1 MIELTRSMAL
11 ELAPKVRV
19 CAVAPGYVLTPMQR
33 AEYTDEMLEEVNR
46 KIPMHRHA
54 KPEEIAAL
62 FAYLASDDAAF
73 VTGHVYTIDGAETA
87 GGLAS
92 R

>member
-1 MIELTRSMAL
+1 MAL

-19 CAVAPGYVLTPMQR
+19 CAVAPGYVMTPMQR
-33 AEYTDEMLEEVNR
+33 AEYTDEMFAALNA
-46 KIPMHRHA
+46 KIPLRRHA
-54 KPEEIAAL
+54 QPEEIAAL
-62 FAYLASDDAAF
+62 FAFLASDDAQYI
-73 VTGHVYTIDGAETA
+73 TGHVYTIDGAETA

>member
-1 MIELTRSMAL
+1 L
-11 ELAPKVRV
+11 
-19 CAVAPGYVLTPMQR
+19 G
-33 AEYTDEMLEEVNR
+33 
-46 KIPMHRHA
+46 RHA

-62 FAYLASDDAAF
+62 FAFLASDDAAYL
-73 VTGHVYTIDGAETA
+73 TGHVYTADGGETA

>member
-1 MIELTRSMAL
+1 M
-11 ELAPKVRV
+11 
-19 CAVAPGYVLTPMQR
+19 G
-33 AEYTDEMLEEVNR
+33 
-46 KIPMHRHA
+46 RHA

-73 VTGHVYTIDGAETA
+73 VTGHVFTIDGAETA